1 MWGVMMPEMSP
12 GAALRELQQAQ
23 AGLKKAR
30 ALLQQAKDNPRLLPN
45 VFVAGWDSLS
55 KAHRIMA
62 AIPASATDENVLTKQ
77 LAVERYATAL
87 LVRLRR
93 IKRGPGGQGVS
104 GADDEHFDDEGE
116 ED

>member
-1 MWGVMMPEMSP
+1 MPEMSP

-30 ALLQQAKDNPRLLPN
+30 ALLKQARANPRLLPK
-45 VFVAGWDSLS
+45 VFEAGWDSLT
-55 KAHRIMA
+55 KAHRVMA
-62 AIPASATDENVLTKQ
+62 AIPALATDDDVLTKQ

-93 IKRGPGGQGVS
+93 IKRNQGVE
-104 GADDEHFDDEGE
+104 GAAGIDDDGFGDEDDED
-116 ED
+116 